1 MNLKIFNK
9 TNNKVAIDDRG
20 PSQTA
25 EGKAQTVPNTP
36 LSPTVT
42 PVALDLHELGDDLA
56 NMDLGLSPN
65 APSPSRRDR
74 VKTMGQK
81 NQDAATEERIKR
93 NTDSMLE
100 DAVIANHLKKRL
112 QIRFEQLTKKT
123 LMNTTFSDFILAEIR
138 EGSRAKE
145 SAMVTDEEKAKASDL
160 AIKAAMEGYF
170 SNMDESMLKAAKGLF
185 MESLEREEFSK
196 DSLLCKQND
205 VGDKLF
211 VLEIGTVDYIVN
223 GQVAGSSK
231 DGAVFGELSLIY
243 GVKRQCDIKATTD
256 CVCWS
261 LSALAFKRIQAITA
275 RENLKTSKSK
285 IMTKFG
291 KQASTL
297 SEDQEVA
304 KKIEA
309 KIPFEDLKLLS
320 VVGQGTF
327 GAVYIAASKSLPKE
341 SFALKRMS
349 KSSIVDRDN
358 EKRVLIERNALL
370 AMQNDGG
377 CPFIISLMGT
387 YQDKDCVY
395 FLTEC
400 VQGGNLISYMID
412 QDILSHSESMFF
424 VYNIAKA
431 LIHCHNQG
439 YIHRDIKPENCL
451 IDKDGYIKL
460 CDFGM
465 AKRLPCTV
473 VLPNGGTEVVR
484 LAFTMCGTPEFM
496 APEFVLSTGYDKG
509 VDLWAL
515 GCIMVEMYSGR
526 GPFDFD
532 GDLKKTFKAVC
543 LIGMGRK
550 TLDLPKQ
557 LKKKGM
563 EAAGTF
569 AKSLLISAKDRIGV
583 DDSLELLN
591 HQYFEGLPKEEVNSK
606 AFKPPYV
613 PKVKNARDASNF
625 KQDGEA
631 PKEDPIEPF
640 TGDSSWCDNF

>member
-9 TNNKVAIDDRG
+9 TNKVVAGNDPLPQVKKEVKRSPPTPIHTLSSGDVDVD
-20 PSQTA
+20 A
-25 EGKAQTVPNTP
+25 EVTTL
-36 LSPTVT
+36 LSP
-42 PVALDLHELGDDLA
+42 
-56 NMDLGLSPN
+56 S
-65 APSPSRRDR
+65 SRRER
-74 VKTMGQK
+74 VRTMGQK
-81 NQDAATEERIKR
+81 VTDAATEERIKR

-123 LMNTTFSDFILAEIR
+123 LVDNTFSNFILAEITR
-138 EGSRAKE
+138 GSETMSSVKP
-145 SAMVTDEEKAKASDL
+145 TDEKKSHASDL

-170 SNMDESMLKAAKGLF
+170 SNMDEDSIKAAKELF
-185 MESLEREEFSK
+185 MESLEREEFSR
-196 DSLLCKQND
+196 DSFLCKQND
-205 VGDKLF
+205 EGDKLF
-211 VLEIGTVDYIVN
+211 VLELGEVHFIVN
-223 GQVAGSSK
+223 NQYAGSAK

-243 GVKRQCDIKATTD
+243 GVRRQCDIKAATD
-256 CVCWS
+256 CIVWT
-261 LSALAFKRIQAITA
+261 LNALAFRRIQAITA
-275 RENLKTSKSK
+275 RESLKTSKSK

-297 SEDQEVA
+297 AEEQETA

-327 GAVYIAASKSLPKE
+327 GAVYITASKSFPDE

-349 KSSIVDRDN
+349 KASIVDREN
-358 EKRVLIERNALL
+358 ERRVIIERNALQ
-370 AMQNDGG
+370 AMQANGG

-412 QDILSHSESMFF
+412 QDILTHSESMFF
-424 VYNIAKA
+424 IYNIAMA
-431 LIHCHNQG
+431 LIHCHNAG
-439 YIHRDIKPENCL
+439 YIHRDVKPENCL
-451 IDKDGYIKL
+451 IDKDGYVKL

-496 APEFVLSTGYDKG
+496 APEFVLSTGYDRG
-509 VDLWAL
+509 VDIWAL
-515 GCIMVEMYSGR
+515 GCIMVEMYTGR

-550 TLDLPKQ
+550 SLDLPKQ

-563 EAAGTF
+563 QAAGDY
-569 AKSLLISAKDRIGV
+569 AQKLLVAAKDRIGGNSPEDV
-583 DDSLELLN
+583 IK
-591 HQYFEGLPKEEVNSK
+591 HPYFEGLPFEEINSK
-606 AFKPPYV
+606 SFQAPFI

-625 KQDGEA
+625 KQDGET

-640 TGDSSWCDNF
+640 DGDSAWCENF